1 MRYQAQNSSADKE
14 YEFDYVI
21 IGSGSAGATLAYR
34 LGEVAANSLAVI
46 VFGGSDIGTF
56 YDYEIQPG
64 AEAVS
69 DDALDDFIR
78 AEAESAYHPCSTCKL
93 GAETD
98 QMAVVT
104 PDCRVIDIENLYCAD
119 SSIFPR
125 ITNGNLNAP
134 SIMAGEKAAAHIK
147 GKGVLARANDTPF
160 FSPPLGRQCSD
171 N

>member
-1 MRYQAQNSSADKE
+1 MRYQAQNSSADQE

-46 VFGGSDIGTF
+46 EFGGSDIGPF

-78 AEAESAYHPCSTCKL
+78 AEAESAYHPCGTCKL

-98 QMAVVT
+98 QMAALHPIAV
-104 PDCRVIDIENLYCAD
+104 
-119 SSIFPR
+119 
-125 ITNGNLNAP
+125 
-134 SIMAGEKAAAHIK
+134 
-147 GKGVLARANDTPF
+147 
-160 FSPPLGRQCSD
+160 
-171 N
+171 